1 MPTTTTPVML
11 SISRDATFD
20 AADTTFDAADSKF
33 DAAARSS

>member
-20 AADTTFDAADSKF
+20 AADSKF